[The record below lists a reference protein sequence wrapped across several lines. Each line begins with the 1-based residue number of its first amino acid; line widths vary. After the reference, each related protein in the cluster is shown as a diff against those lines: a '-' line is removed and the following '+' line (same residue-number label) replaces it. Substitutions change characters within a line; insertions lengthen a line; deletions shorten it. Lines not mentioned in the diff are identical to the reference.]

1 MRSEIIGIIV
11 GDFNI
16 SGAYSGGGYDS
27 SHVTS
32 ACLYSLFWSL
42 PCGNSFCS
50 TGSLLFPVP
59 KVDKPVGTLVIL
71 EKECLGAWFNIDIE
85 YA

>member
-1 MRSEIIGIIV
+1 MRSEIIVIII

-32 ACLYSLFWSL
+32 ACSYFLFWPL
-42 PCGNSFCS
+42 PCGNSCCS
-50 TGSLLFPVP
+50 TGSFLFPVP
-59 KVDKPVGTLVIL
+59 KVDKPVGTVVIL
-71 EKECLGAWFNIDIE
+71 EKECLGALVSIDI
-85 YA
+85 